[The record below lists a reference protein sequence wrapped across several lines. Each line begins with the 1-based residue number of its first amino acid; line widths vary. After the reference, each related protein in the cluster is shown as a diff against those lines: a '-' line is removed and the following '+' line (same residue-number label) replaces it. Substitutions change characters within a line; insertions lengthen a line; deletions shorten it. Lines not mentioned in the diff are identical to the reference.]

1 MNNNSFCRKRKVI
14 ELKPIFILTVNA
26 QEIIILRKGS
36 ENVTQHGGNKL

>member
-26 QEIIILRKGS
+26 QEIIILRKDS
-36 ENVTQHGGNKL
+36 ENVTQIGGKKL